1 MMDSYSEYR
10 LSGLPWLESIPG
22 HWNVGRAKN
31 MYRKEKRTVRPEDET
46 VTCFRDGI
54 VTLRKN
60 RRLTGFTESVKEIGY
75 QGIRNGDLVIHV
87 MDAFAGSI
95 GVSDSDG
102 KSTPV
107 YSVCTAKGDYNNHFY
122 AFLLREVARTGYIQS
137 LYRGIRERST
147 NFTFDIF
154 AAQSLV
160 VPPRTEQDQIVRFL
174 DWKLLETNIF
184 IRQKRR
190 EIVRLTELANTQI
203 RNVVFGGLQ
212 GDAQTKD
219 SGINWVG
226 EIPDHWDVRV
236 LFELAAE
243 QSISNK
249 TVHNQNLLSLSYGK
263 IVNKDINTMDGLLPA
278 SYDTYQI
285 VNGGNVIMRLT
296 DLQNDKR
303 SLRVGISTQT
313 GIITSAYTCLKA
325 RSDEILP
332 HYLYLLLH
340 SYDICKVFY
349 SMGGGVRQSIGYGE
363 IKRVPLPL
371 PPVEEQQAIVDY
383 CYSLRTDIE
392 RLIAEVKNEIALITE
407 YRTRMISDVVTGKV
421 DVRGIEVPDLSAED
435 TIAEEADDAEM
446 DDEGSTDEIEEVEE
460 NADD

>member
-1 MMDSYSEYR
+1 MKAYTEYRKPDTLWIEQIPSHWHEVRLKRVTTKLSREATETAEVLICSNKGEVFHRGDKRIGLIAANEDSY
-10 LSGLPWLESIPG
+10 
-22 HWNVGRAKN
+22 
-31 MYRKEKRTVRPEDET
+31 
-46 VTCFRDGI
+46 
-54 VTLRKN
+54 
-60 RRLTGFTESVKEIGY
+60 
-75 QGIRNGDLVIHV
+75 QGVAAGDLLIHG
-87 MDAFAGSI
+87 MDTWHGAIAISNYYGKCTT
-95 GVSDSDG
+95 VVHVCDSTQN
-102 KSTPV
+102 KQ
-107 YSVCTAKGDYNNHFY
+107 YYAYFLRMY
-122 AFLLREVARTGYIQS
+122 AFRKLYKAITNGVRQNTSDLRSWSKAGNISVA
-137 LYRGIRERST
+137 L
-147 NFTFDIF
+147 
-154 AAQSLV
+154 
-160 VPPRTEQDQIVRFL
+160 PPRAEQDQIVRFL
-174 DWKLLETNIF
+174 DWKLSETNSF

-190 EIVRLTELANTQI
+190 EIVRLTEIANTQI
-203 RNVVFGGLQ
+203 RNTVFGGLQ
-212 GDAQTKD
+212 SDVATKD
-219 SGINWVG
+219 SGISWAG
-226 EIPDHWDVRV
+226 EIPNHWDVRV

-249 TVHNQNLLSLSYGK
+249 TFHNQNLLSLSYGK

-285 VNGGNVIMRLT
+285 VSDGNVIMRLT

-303 SLRVGISTQT
+303 SLRVGIATQT
-313 GIITSAYTCLKA
+313 GIITSAYTCLKV

-363 IKRVPLPL
+363 IKRMALPL

-392 RLIAEVKNEIALITE
+392 RLIAEVKREIELIAE

-435 TIAEEADDAEM
+435 TIVEEADDAEM
-446 DDEGSTDEIEEVEE
+446 DDAGSTDEIEEVEE

>member
-1 MMDSYSEYR
+1 MMNSYPEYR
-10 LSGLPWLESIPG
+10 ASDLPWLGDIPS
-22 HWNVGRAKN
+22 HWKVGRAKN
-31 MYRKEKRTVRPEDET
+31 MYRKEKRAVRLEDET
-46 VTCFRDGI
+46 VTCFRDGT

-60 RRLTGFTESVKEIGY
+60 RRITGFTESAKEIGY

-122 AFLLREVARTGYIQS
+122 ALLLREVARTGYIQS

-147 NFTFDIF
+147 NFTFEIF
-154 AAQSLV
+154 AAQSLLL
-160 VPPRTEQDQIVRFL
+160 PPREEQDQIVRFL
-174 DWKLLETNIF
+174 GWKIEEVNHF
-184 IRQKRR
+184 IHKKKQ
-190 EIVRLTELANTQI
+190 EIARLTELINVQI
-203 RNVVFGGLQ
+203 RNAVFGGLQ
-212 GDAQTKD
+212 SDVVTKD
-219 SGINWVG
+219 SEIRWVG
-226 EIPDHWDVRV
+226 EIPDHWNVRV

-243 QSISNK
+243 QSVSNK

-285 VNGGNVIMRLT
+285 ANDGNVIMRLT

-303 SLRVGISTQT
+303 SLRVGIASQT

-363 IKRVPLPL
+363 IKRMALPL

-383 CYSLRTDIE
+383 CYSLRTNIE
-392 RLIAEVKNEIALITE
+392 RLIAEVKKEIALITE
-407 YRTRMISDVVTGKV
+407 YRTRMISNVVTGKV
-421 DVRGIEVPDLSAED
+421 DVRDIEVPDLSAED
-435 TIAEEADDAEM
+435 TIAEEADDAEI
-446 DDEGSTDEIEEVEE
+446 DNEASTDEIEEVEE
-460 NADD
+460 DADD

>member
-1 MMDSYSEYR
+1 MMNSYSAYR
-10 LSGLPWLESIPG
+10 VSGLPWLEKIPS
-22 HWNVGRAKN
+22 HWDVGRAKN
-31 MYRKEKRTVRPEDET
+31 MYRKEKRAVRSEDET
-46 VTCFRDGI
+46 VTCFRDGT

-60 RRLTGFTESVKEIGY
+60 RRLTGFTESAKEIGY
-75 QGIRNGDLVIHV
+75 QGIRSGDLVIHV

-107 YSVCTAKGDYNNHFY
+107 YSVCTAKGNYNNYFY
-122 AFLLREVARTGYIQS
+122 ALLLREVARTGYIQS

-160 VPPRTEQDQIVRFL
+160 IPPREEQDQIVRFL
-174 DWKLLETNIF
+174 DWKVSEVNRF

-190 EIVRLTELANTQI
+190 EIARLTELTNTQI
-203 RNVVFGGLQ
+203 RNAVFGGLRSNTT
-212 GDAQTKD
+212 AKD
-219 SGINWVG
+219 SRINWVG
-226 EIPDHWDVRV
+226 EIPDNWDVRV

-243 QSISNK
+243 QTISNK
-249 TVHNQNLLSLSYGK
+249 TEHNQNLLSLSYGK
-263 IVNKDINTMDGLLPA
+263 IVNKDINTNEGLLPA

-285 VNGGNVIMRLT
+285 VHDGNVIMRLT

-303 SLRVGISTQT
+303 SLRVGIATQT

-325 RSDEILP
+325 RNDEILP

-363 IKRVPLPL
+363 IKRMPMPL
-371 PPVEEQQAIVDY
+371 PPVDEQKAIVDY
-383 CYSLRTDIE
+383 CYSLRADIE
-392 RLIAEVKNEIALITE
+392 RLIAEVKKEIELITE

-421 DVRGIEVPDLSAED
+421 DVRDIEVLNLSAED
-435 TIAEEADDAEM
+435 TIAEEADDMEN
-446 DDEGSTDEIEEVEE
+446 DDEGNTDENEEVEE
-460 NADD
+460 DADD

>member
-1 MMDSYSEYR
+1 MKAHCDYREANTPWLTEIPTHWGLDRIGLHFLERKTKVSDTDYPPLSVTKKGIMSQLEKVAKTKDGDNRKLVIAKDFVINSRSDRRGSSGVSSADGSVSLINIVLTPYDIVPQWCHYLFRSHAFIEEYYRNGRGIVADLWTTRYSE
-10 LSGLPWLESIPG
+10 
-22 HWNVGRAKN
+22 
-31 MYRKEKRTVRPEDET
+31 M
-46 VTCFRDGI
+46 
-54 VTLRKN
+54 
-60 RRLTGFTESVKEIGY
+60 
-75 QGIRNGDLVIHV
+75 
-87 MDAFAGSI
+87 
-95 GVSDSDG
+95 
-102 KSTPV
+102 
-107 YSVCTAKGDYNNHFY
+107 
-122 AFLLREVARTGYIQS
+122 
-137 LYRGIRERST
+137 RGI
-147 NFTFDIF
+147 FIPI
-154 AAQSLV
+154 
-160 VPPRTEQDQIVRFL
+160 PPLDEQTQIARFL
-174 DWKLLETNIF
+174 DWKATEINHL

-190 EIVRLTELANTQI
+190 EIARLTELANTQI

-285 VNGGNVIMRLT
+285 VNDGNVIMRLT

-303 SLRVGISTQT
+303 SLRVGIATQI

-325 RSDEILP
+325 RSGEILP

-435 TIAEEADDAEM
+435 TIEEEADDAEM